1 MSMNQDGRQAR
12 AQMETAK
19 AEVEKKTQQL
29 PRRFGIYDKIKDHVS
44 LRTID
49 AIIIGTS
56 LRTIDAIIIG
66 TSVLIVVLL
75 VVGILTG
82 NPQQ

>member
-1 MSMNQDGRQAR
+1 MSLNQDGRQAR
-12 AQMETAK
+12 AQMEAAK

-29 PRRFGIYDKIKDHVS
+29 PRRFGIYDKIKNNVS

-49 AIIIGTS
+49 TIII
-56 LRTIDAIIIG
+56 A

-75 VVGILTG
+75 VVGIVTG

>member
-12 AQMETAK
+12 AKMENAK

-29 PRRFGIYDKIKDHVS
+29 PRRFGIYDKIKNNVS

-49 AIIIGTS
+49 TIII
-56 LRTIDAIIIG
+56 A

>member
-29 PRRFGIYDKIKDHVS
+29 PRRFGIYDKIKDNVS

-56 LRTIDAIIIG
+56 A
-66 TSVLIVVLL
+66 LIVVLL

>member
-1 MSMNQDGRQAR
+1 MSMNQEGRQAR

-29 PRRFGIYDKIKDHVS
+29 PRRFGIYDKIKNNVS

-49 AIIIGTS
+49 TIII
-56 LRTIDAIIIG
+56 A

-75 VVGILTG
+75 VVGIVTG

>member
-19 AEVEKKTQQL
+19 AEVEKKSQQL
-29 PRRFGIYDKIKDHVS
+29 PRRFGIYDKIKDNVS

-49 AIIIGTS
+49 AIII
-56 LRTIDAIIIG
+56 A
-66 TSVLIVVLL
+66 TSVLIVLLL
-75 VVGILTG
+75 VVGIVTG

>member
-29 PRRFGIYDKIKDHVS
+29 PRRFGIYEKIKNNVS

-49 AIIIGTS
+49 AIII
-56 LRTIDAIIIG
+56 A

-75 VVGILTG
+75 VVGIVTG

>member
-29 PRRFGIYDKIKDHVS
+29 PRRFGIYEKIKDNVS

-49 AIIIGTS
+49 AIII
-56 LRTIDAIIIG
+56 A

>member
-29 PRRFGIYDKIKDHVS
+29 PRRFGIYDKIKNNVS

-56 LRTIDAIIIG
+56 A
-66 TSVLIVVLL
+66 LIVVLL

-82 NPQQ
+82 TPQQ

>member
-19 AEVEKKTQQL
+19 AEVEKKSQQL
-29 PRRFGIYDKIKDHVS
+29 PRRFGIYDKIKDNVS

-49 AIIIGTS
+49 AIII
-56 LRTIDAIIIG
+56 A

-75 VVGILTG
+75 VVGIITG

>member
-29 PRRFGIYDKIKDHVS
+29 PRRFGIYDKIKDNVS

-49 AIIIGTS
+49 TIII
-56 LRTIDAIIIG
+56 A

>member
-1 MSMNQDGRQAR
+1 MRMNQDGRQAR

-29 PRRFGIYDKIKDHVS
+29 PRRFGIYDKIKDKVS

-49 AIIIGTS
+49 AIII
-56 LRTIDAIIIG
+56 A

-75 VVGILTG
+75 VVGIVTG
-82 NPQQ
+82 NPQQL

>member
-1 MSMNQDGRQAR
+1 MSMNQEGRQAR
-12 AQMETAK
+12 AQMEAAK
-19 AEVEKKTQQL
+19 AEVEKKVQQL
-29 PRRFGIYDKIKDHVS
+29 PRRFGIYDKIKENVS

-49 AIIIGTS
+49 TIII
-56 LRTIDAIIIG
+56 A

-75 VVGILTG
+75 VVGIVTG

>member
-19 AEVEKKTQQL
+19 AEVEKKSQQL
-29 PRRFGIYDKIKDHVS
+29 PRRFGIYDKIKDNVS

-49 AIIIGTS
+49 AIII
-56 LRTIDAIIIG
+56 A

-75 VVGILTG
+75 VVGIVTG

>member
-1 MSMNQDGRQAR
+1 MSLNQDGRQAR
-12 AQMETAK
+12 AKMENAK

-29 PRRFGIYDKIKDHVS
+29 PRRFGIYDKIKNNVS

-49 AIIIGTS
+49 TIII
-56 LRTIDAIIIG
+56 A

-75 VVGILTG
+75 VVGIVTG

>member
-19 AEVEKKTQQL
+19 AEVEKKSQQL
-29 PRRFGIYDKIKDHVS
+29 PRRFGIYDKIKNNVS

-49 AIIIGTS
+49 AIII
-56 LRTIDAIIIG
+56 A

-75 VVGILTG
+75 VVGIVTG

>member
-12 AQMETAK
+12 ARMETAK
-19 AEVEKKTQQL
+19 AEVEKKAQQL
-29 PRRFGIYDKIKDHVS
+29 PRRFGIYDKIKNNVS

-49 AIIIGTS
+49 TIII
-56 LRTIDAIIIG
+56 A

-75 VVGILTG
+75 VVGIVTG

>member
-1 MSMNQDGRQAR
+1 MSLNQDGRQAR

-29 PRRFGIYDKIKDHVS
+29 PRRFGIYDKIKDNVS

-56 LRTIDAIIIG
+56 A
-66 TSVLIVVLL
+66 LIVVLL

>member
-1 MSMNQDGRQAR
+1 MRMNQDGRQAR
-12 AQMETAK
+12 AKMENAK

-29 PRRFGIYDKIKDHVS
+29 PRRFGIYDKIKNNVS

-49 AIIIGTS
+49 TIII
-56 LRTIDAIIIG
+56 A

-75 VVGILTG
+75 VVGIVTG

>member
-1 MSMNQDGRQAR
+1 M
-12 AQMETAK
+12 
-19 AEVEKKTQQL
+19 EKKTQQL
-29 PRRFGIYDKIKDHVS
+29 PRRFGIYDKIKDNVS

-49 AIIIGTS
+49 TIII
-56 LRTIDAIIIG
+56 A

-75 VVGILTG
+75 VVGIVTG

>member
-1 MSMNQDGRQAR
+1 MSLNQDGRQAR
-12 AQMETAK
+12 AQMEAAK
-19 AEVEKKTQQL
+19 AEVEKKAQQL
-29 PRRFGIYDKIKDHVS
+29 PRRFGIYDKIKDNVS

-56 LRTIDAIIIG
+56 A
-66 TSVLIVVLL
+66 LIVVLL
-75 VVGILTG
+75 VLGILTG

>member
-29 PRRFGIYDKIKDHVS
+29 PRRFGIYDKIKNNVS

-49 AIIIGTS
+49 TIII
-56 LRTIDAIIIG
+56 A

-75 VVGILTG
+75 VVGIVTG

>member
-1 MSMNQDGRQAR
+1 MAMNRDGRQAR

-19 AEVEKKTQQL
+19 AEVEKKAQQL
-29 PRRFGIYDKIKDHVS
+29 PRRFGIYEKIKQNVS

-49 AIIIGTS
+49 TIII
-56 LRTIDAIIIG
+56 A

-75 VVGILTG
+75 VVGIVTG

>member
-1 MSMNQDGRQAR
+1 MSMNQEGRQAR

-19 AEVEKKTQQL
+19 NESEKKFGKNAGL
-29 PRRFGIYDKIKDHVS
+29 PRRFGIYDKIKENVS

-49 AIIIGTS
+49 TIII
-56 LRTIDAIIIG
+56 A

-75 VVGILTG
+75 VVGIVTG
-82 NPQQ
+82 TPQQ

>member
-1 MSMNQDGRQAR
+1 MSLNQEGRQAR

-29 PRRFGIYDKIKDHVS
+29 PRRFGIYDKIKDKVS

-49 AIIIGTS
+49 TIII
-56 LRTIDAIIIG
+56 A

-75 VVGILTG
+75 VVGIVTG

>member
-12 AQMETAK
+12 AQMEIAK
-19 AEVEKKTQQL
+19 AEVEKKAQQL
-29 PRRFGIYDKIKDHVS
+29 PRRFGIYDKIKANVS

-49 AIIIGTS
+49 AIII
-56 LRTIDAIIIG
+56 A

>member
-1 MSMNQDGRQAR
+1 MNMNQDGRQAR

-19 AEVEKKTQQL
+19 AEVEKKSQQL
-29 PRRFGIYDKIKDHVS
+29 PRRFGIYDKIKDNVS

-49 AIIIGTS
+49 TIII
-56 LRTIDAIIIG
+56 A

-75 VVGILTG
+75 VVGIVTG

>member
-1 MSMNQDGRQAR
+1 MSLNQDGRQAR

-19 AEVEKKTQQL
+19 AEVEKKSQQL
-29 PRRFGIYDKIKDHVS
+29 PRRFGIYDKIKDNVS

-49 AIIIGTS
+49 TIII
-56 LRTIDAIIIG
+56 A

-75 VVGILTG
+75 VVGIVTG

>member
-1 MSMNQDGRQAR
+1 MSINQDGRQAR
-12 AQMETAK
+12 AQIETAK

-29 PRRFGIYDKIKDHVS
+29 PRRFGIYDKIKDNVS

-49 AIIIGTS
+49 VIII
-56 LRTIDAIIIG
+56 A

-75 VVGILTG
+75 KKKAKKV
-82 NPQQ
+82 NA

>member
-29 PRRFGIYDKIKDHVS
+29 PRRFGIYDKIKDKVS

-49 AIIIGTS
+49 AIII
-56 LRTIDAIIIG
+56 A

>member
-1 MSMNQDGRQAR
+1 MSMNQEGRQAR

-19 AEVEKKTQQL
+19 SEVEKKTQQL
-29 PRRFGIYDKIKDHVS
+29 PRRFGIYDKIKENVS

-49 AIIIGTS
+49 TIIIVTS
-56 LRTIDAIIIG
+56 L
-66 TSVLIVVLL
+66 LIVGLL
-75 VVGILTG
+75 VYGIITG

>member
-19 AEVEKKTQQL
+19 AEVEKKSQQL
-29 PRRFGIYDKIKDHVS
+29 PRRFGIYDKIKDNVS

-49 AIIIGTS
+49 AIII
-56 LRTIDAIIIG
+56 A

-75 VVGILTG
+75 VVGIVTG
-82 NPQQ
+82 NPQP

>member
-29 PRRFGIYDKIKDHVS
+29 PRRFGIYDKIKDNVS

-49 AIIIGTS
+49 AIII
-56 LRTIDAIIIG
+56 A

-82 NPQQ
+82 TPQQ

>member
-1 MSMNQDGRQAR
+1 MRLNQDGRQAR

-49 AIIIGTS
+49 AIIIATS
-56 LRTIDAIIIG
+56 L
-66 TSVLIVVLL
+66 LIVVLL

>member
-1 MSMNQDGRQAR
+1 MSMNQEGRQAR

-29 PRRFGIYDKIKDHVS
+29 PRRFGIYEKIKNNVS

-49 AIIIGTS
+49 AIIIATS
-56 LRTIDAIIIG
+56 A
-66 TSVLIVVLL
+66 LIVVLL
-75 VVGILTG
+75 VVGIVTG

>member
-19 AEVEKKTQQL
+19 AEVEKKSQQL
-29 PRRFGIYDKIKDHVS
+29 PRRFGIYDKIKDNVS

-49 AIIIGTS
+49 TIII
-56 LRTIDAIIIG
+56 A

>member
-1 MSMNQDGRQAR
+1 MSLNQEGRQAR
-12 AQMETAK
+12 AKMETAK

-56 LRTIDAIIIG
+56 
-66 TSVLIVVLL
+66 VLIVVLL
-75 VVGILTG
+75 VVGIITG